1 MVISCLS
8 LYTLQVRSPPT
19 SAQRFTHPTSVT
31 WQRGHTCKCLHPGR
45 TDTLFLWVLPGQ
57 NATSAPSL
65 PPGVF
70 HFCSTELYT
79 SQLSKTGKFMQQNIT
94 LHKLLNEYRF
104 DEIGFFCFQLRK
116 NILSS
121 HAYRFLFLP
130 YHEYA
135 GYADQSCVYQLD
147 IWKMKTV
154 IFTWS
159 QTGIQ

>member
-1 MVISCLS
+1 M
-8 LYTLQVRSPPT
+8 SPPRLDIHALPMGP
-19 SAQRFTHPTSVT
+19 S
-31 WQRGHTCKCLHPGR
+31 R
-45 TDTLFLWVLPGQ
+45 TKR
-57 NATSAPSL
+57 NIRSL
-65 PPGVF
+65 PPEVF
-70 HFCSTELYT
+70 HFCYIELYT

-135 GYADQSCVYQLD
+135 GYVDQSCVYQLD
-147 IWKMKTV
+147 I
-154 IFTWS
+154 
-159 QTGIQ
+159 